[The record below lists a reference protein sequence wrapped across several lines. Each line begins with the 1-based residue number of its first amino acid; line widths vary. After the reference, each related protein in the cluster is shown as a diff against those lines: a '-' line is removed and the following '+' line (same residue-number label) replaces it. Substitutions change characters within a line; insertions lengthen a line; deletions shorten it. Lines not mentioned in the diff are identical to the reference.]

1 MKFIHLTDPHLVA
14 PGELLH
20 RLDPQA
26 RLRAAL
32 ESIASEHADAAFV
45 VITGDL
51 TDRGEPSAYAALRT
65 ELARLPMP
73 VHLLAGNH
81 DHREHLREAFP
92 QAPADGDGHLQFAFS
107 AAGHRFIALDTL
119 EPGASWGRFCQRR
132 ADWLTA
138 ELARSA
144 PEPVLLFMHHP
155 PFAVGMAPMDAIALR
170 DSGPLRAALAP
181 HGGRIR
187 HLFFGHLHRPL
198 AGSWCGIP
206 TSTLRGTNHQMA
218 LALDETRRYIVCHE
232 PPQYAV
238 VLLDP
243 ETVIVHFHDFAD
255 RSPRFGFD
263 AEPVVDSAPDSAPDN
278 APDSPP
284 TA

>member
-14 PGELLH
+14 PGGLLH
-20 RLDPQA
+20 RLDPQV

-32 ESIASEHADAAFV
+32 ASIASEHADAAFV
-45 VITGDL
+45 VVTGDL
-51 TDRGEPSAYAALRT
+51 ADRGEADAYAALRA

-73 VHLLAGNH
+73 VHLLPGNH
-81 DHREHLREAFP
+81 DHRERLREAFP
-92 QAPADGDGHLQFAFS
+92 QAPVDADGYLQFAFS
-107 AAGHRFIALDTL
+107 AAGHRFIGLDTL

-132 ADWLTA
+132 ADGLAA
-138 ELARSA
+138 ELSRSA

-155 PFAVGMAPMDAIALR
+155 PFAVGLAPMDAIALR

-181 HGGRIR
+181 HRARIR

-206 TSTLRGTNHQMA
+206 TSTLRGTNHQIA
-218 LALDETRRYIVCHE
+218 LALDETRHYIVSHE

-255 RSPRFGFD
+255 RSPRFTPDG
-263 AEPVVDSAPDSAPDN
+263 APYGGPDGQ
-278 APDSPP
+278 PGR
-284 TA
+284 